1 MDKSVFINVENP
13 ESKADIG
20 LLSDEM
26 TFRRYMSGVMNTR
39 KVFRKMST
47 GNYITIEI
55 IERLIKKEY
64 GDHANLDGSNRIYLK
79 NLAEHFKMPMYK
91 VSEIV
96 RDMSE
101 RGMVIW
107 THDGKGEEET
117 YITIT
122 ESGKRTAEEQQEILK
137 EFYTRVI
144 SSYGRERFVE
154 LLEMMA
160 DLDQTMESEMEKM
173 EAEESPN

>member
-1 MDKSVFINVENP
+1 MDKNVFINKENP
-13 ESKADIG
+13 EHKTDIA

-26 TFRRYMSGVMNTR
+26 TFRRYISGVMNTR

-64 GDHANLDGSNRIYLK
+64 GDDAKADGSARIYLK
-79 NLAEHFKMPMYK
+79 DLASHFKIPMYK

-96 RDMSE
+96 RDMNE
-101 RGMVIW
+101 RGMVTW
-107 THDGKGEEET
+107 THDGKGEEGT

-122 ESGKRTAEEQQEILK
+122 ESGKRAAEEQQEILK

-144 SSYGRERFVE
+144 SQYGRERFVE

-160 DLDQTMESEMEKM
+160 DLDQTMEAEMEKM
-173 EAEESPN
+173 EAEEDAE

>member
-1 MDKSVFINVENP
+1 MNKNVFINKENP
-13 ESKADIG
+13 EHKTDIG

-26 TFRRYMSGVMNTR
+26 TFRRYLSGVMNTR

-64 GDHANLDGSNRIYLK
+64 GEQVEVDGSNRIYLK
-79 NLAEHFKMPMYK
+79 DLAAHFKIPMHK

-96 RDMSE
+96 RDMNE
-101 RGMVIW
+101 RGMVTW
-107 THDGKGEEET
+107 THDGKGEDGT

-122 ESGKRTAEEQQEILK
+122 ESGRHAAEEQQEILK

-144 SSYGRERFVE
+144 SQYGRERFVE

-160 DLDQTMESEMEKM
+160 DLDQTMEAELEKM
-173 EAEESPN
+173 EAEEE